1 MCLRVQCLCF
11 VFHSPA
17 FGSLPCL
24 APTFPC
30 DFKSTSCIDLSVSEL
45 RSRPPSHPRVLLK
58 APTLQEME
66 EMSILE
72 VRGKREDHH
81 LPIKPLTQE
90 VMFHFLL
97 LLSCCCC
104 RMRSLQESS
113 SGLRV
118 FPHPWNGTAPSL
130 NMTWLSSGGR
140 FSPHCPNPPIWEG
153 LWCGG
158 GRDHGHTHSQGLG
171 HPPRTE
177 VSMLTEPPFTAD
189 SFRSWSTEG
198 DIYCIHVIL

>member
-72 VRGKREDHH
+72 DEESPGELFRAESFPTSMKRDRSFSEHDLAELRGEI
-81 LPIKPLTQE
+81 L
-90 VMFHFLL
+90 
-97 LLSCCCC
+97 
-104 RMRSLQESS
+104 
-113 SGLRV
+113 
-118 FPHPWNGTAPSL
+118 PSL
-130 NMTWLSSGGR
+130 SESAHLGRAVLWRGERPRSHTLSGAG
-140 FSPHCPNPPIWEG
+140 PPP
-153 LWCGG
+153 
-158 GRDHGHTHSQGLG
+158 THRGQYA
-171 HPPRTE
+171 H
-177 VSMLTEPPFTAD
+177 
-189 SFRSWSTEG
+189 
-198 DIYCIHVIL
+198 